1 MSHFLDW
8 RVANTGMFV
17 IVFTTLALLVSGGI
31 FWAFR
36 VETASSYQHF
46 ADLEIKRID
55 RRIAAISNRIV
66 DLVSDLNVLADSV
79 NLQTYINQKNPGDIA
94 KLNQDLSVL
103 IEAKQIYDQ
112 ARYIDETGM
121 ERVRVDLS
129 NGKARVIAGDRL
141 QNKGSRYFFTDTV
154 KLKQG
159 EVFISP
165 FDLNVE
171 GGQVEVPFKP
181 MIRLA
186 TPLFNIG
193 GQQSGIAILNY
204 YGNDLLQRLNFA
216 NEKSGTPVIELLNR
230 DGYWLKSENPEREW
244 GFMFKR
250 KETFASAYPA
260 LWQQMQEANSGQV
273 EADGA
278 LWTWARV
285 YPLGGSMHSST
296 GSANTKG
303 QSEAAIA
310 AQHYYWIAVS
320 RMSTKTLA
328 PAGSITSV
336 RYWLLWSGL
345 MLFAAL
351 ASWMI
356 ALRQGLLDISNK
368 ALEQKI
374 LEIEAEVVA
383 RRQAEASMEEA
394 MQAADAANR
403 AKSDFLANMSH
414 EIRTPMNSIIGLSNL
429 CLQTDLTAKQSD
441 YLHKVYMSAQSL
453 LGIINDIL
461 DFSKIEAGKLSL
473 EHADFDLRDIIE
485 ECAAMLAER
494 AHAKGVELAAAIPP
508 DLPQVVGDAGRVRQ
522 ILLNLIG
529 NAVKFTDRGEVVVS
543 VHAVEPVGSEELRL
557 RFEVKD
563 TGIGIAAEV
572 RDQIFE
578 AFSQA
583 DGSTTRRYGGTGLGL
598 AICRKLV
605 SLMGGEIGLADAP
618 GPGSTFAF
626 VLPFAVSRTPVLAYP
641 PPDLSGLKV
650 LLVDDHPTSRQIL
663 ERQLQAWG
671 CRCDQAGNGDDALA
685 MLLSAE
691 PGLEPYRLA
700 VLDWHMP
707 GMDGFELA
715 RRIRREKRLDELRL
729 VMLGSALPDRTAEA
743 AGETGIAQFLTKP
756 VRQAQLIDCLHK
768 VMGSD
773 VAEPAIAEVQAN
785 PPLDADVLL
794 VEDSAVNQE
803 VARRMLELAGC
814 RVRVASQGLEA
825 LALLEQWPFD
835 LVFMDC
841 HMPEMDGFSA
851 TRTIRRRGMA
861 SRHGG
866 RLPVI
871 ALTANVIK
879 GTEDECL
886 AAGMD
891 DYLAKP
897 FRRDQIQTMVHKWL
911 ERPASP
917 PPSPATA
924 EDTMQTGP
932 SEVLDRVTLDA
943 VRALNSPGSPDLL
956 VHIAGIFR
964 DQAPQFLA
972 RIDAAVRTLDGN
984 GLRESAHTLKSS
996 SANVGALG
1004 LVALCRQL
1012 EELGRSGRPQEAAAL
1027 LARLHREMERVDA
1040 ALADLT
1046 ATPSQPVVPAQ

>member
-1 MSHFLDW
+1 MVLVTCIVSLASSTAYFLAEA
-8 RVANTGMFV
+8 VALHTAMNQQMA
-17 IVFTTLALLVSGGI
+17 TLAQFIGSRGTAALTFRDVKAAEESLAALKFETWVSGAWILDQEHRIFADFRRSEDDRTEVPDLAPRPERLDTATTSGQTAFTDLRSHSAVVAMPILLDGERIGTIIVRADLSPILAALMRYSAIVLAVLLVS
-31 FWAFR
+31 
-36 VETASSYQHF
+36 TALSWLLATRLQ
-46 ADLEIKRID
+46 
-55 RRIAAISNRIV
+55 RIV
-66 DLVSDLNVLADSV
+66 SAPIFHLLARMKTVTQSHDYRIRAEKTSADELGMLIDGFNEMLALIHVRDS
-79 NLQTYINQKNPGDIA
+79 
-94 KLNQDLSVL
+94 
-103 IEAKQIYDQ
+103 
-112 ARYIDETGM
+112 
-121 ERVRVDLS
+121 
-129 NGKARVIAGDRL
+129 
-141 QNKGSRYFFTDTV
+141 
-154 KLKQG
+154 
-159 EVFISP
+159 
-165 FDLNVE
+165 
-171 GGQVEVPFKP
+171 
-181 MIRLA
+181 
-186 TPLFNIG
+186 
-193 GQQSGIAILNY
+193 
-204 YGNDLLQRLNFA
+204 
-216 NEKSGTPVIELLNR
+216 
-230 DGYWLKSENPEREW
+230 
-244 GFMFKR
+244 
-250 KETFASAYPA
+250 
-260 LWQQMQEANSGQV
+260 
-273 EADGA
+273 
-278 LWTWARV
+278 
-285 YPLGGSMHSST
+285 
-296 GSANTKG
+296 
-303 QSEAAIA
+303 
-310 AQHYYWIAVS
+310 
-320 RMSTKTLA
+320 
-328 PAGSITSV
+328 
-336 RYWLLWSGL
+336 
-345 MLFAAL
+345 
-351 ASWMI
+351 
-356 ALRQGLLDISNK
+356 
-368 ALEQKI
+368 ALEQANDS
-374 LEIEAEVVA
+374 LEAKVEERTQSLNRMVVDLRAAKEA
-383 RRQAEASMEEA
+383 AEAAS
-394 MQAADAANR
+394 R
-403 AKSDFLANMSH
+403 AKSEFLATMSH
-414 EIRTPMNSIIGLSNL
+414 EIRTPMNGVLGMAELLEDSALTPRQRKFVETIRTSGL
-429 CLQTDLTAKQSD
+429 T
-441 YLHKVYMSAQSL
+441 L
-453 LGIINDIL
+453 LSVISDIL